1 VYYCTQC
8 IGNTQYQQSLTF
20 DALAALRFWM
30 TSFKNW
36 CWSATSALPW
46 LTCTCR
52 NLAAARDFKS
62 RIQRAFV
69 GIIRMRQDEEP
80 NPIHRFIGRQVIIQT
95 NDTRVR
101 GRVIL
106 FHRLNGERAVRIQT
120 ADGIELNFSG
130 SQVLEVHVLYEH
142 IPYNHVNENPV
153 IENTVIENQVNED
166 LVAG

>member
-1 VYYCTQC
+1 
-8 IGNTQYQQSLTF
+8 
-20 DALAALRFWM
+20 
-30 TSFKNW
+30 
-36 CWSATSALPW
+36 
-46 LTCTCR
+46 
-52 NLAAARDFKS
+52 
-62 RIQRAFV
+62 
-69 GIIRMRQDEEP
+69 MRQDEEP
-80 NPIHRFIGRQVIIQT
+80 NPVHRFIGRQVIIQT

-130 SQVLEVHVLYEH
+130 SQILEVHVLTEH